1 MSAPLGYQ
9 RRLGVLAIAPP
20 MAPASR
26 LVSTPVALRAPRR
39 MGYPIGKIGPSLGDE
54 RGMSTTSAT
63 SRILLIESDQSLARQ
78 ICADL
83 LESGY
88 DVVAVSDAEQGREQ
102 VERFAPALIIV
113 DRMLA
118 GTSGLIF
125 CRLLREQGLQ
135 TPVMLMMARD
145 TVEDRTACLDV
156 GADDYFLKPYR
167 TDNFLSAVNLYLRP
181 QERLV
186 EQLRFG
192 DLTLDVTA
200 RHATRRSRV
209 IELTMKEFELLRYF
223 MEHPRTVL
231 TREQILENVWGY
243 DFMGESNVIEVYIR
257 YLRLKIEQDSEK
269 RLIQTVRGVGY
280 VLRES

>member
-1 MSAPLGYQ
+1 MSLLITWDECGMSAP
-9 RRLGVLAIAPP
+9 
-20 MAPASR
+20 PAS
-26 LVSTPVALRAPRR
+26 
-39 MGYPIGKIGPSLGDE
+39 
-54 RGMSTTSAT
+54 
-63 SRILLIESDQSLARQ
+63 SRILLIESDQPLARR

-83 LESGY
+83 IESGY
-88 DVVAVSDAEQGREQ
+88 DVATVTDAEQGLRQ
-102 VERFAPALIIV
+102 VSSFTPALIVV

-125 CRLLREQGLQ
+125 CRLLRKQGVQ
-135 TPVMLMMARD
+135 TPVVLMMARD
-145 TVEDRTACLDV
+145 KVEDRTACLDV

-167 TDNFLSAVNLYLRP
+167 TDDFLSAVNLYLRP
-181 QERLV
+181 QEKSV

-192 DLTLDVTA
+192 DLTLDVAA
-200 RHATRRSRV
+200 RHAVRRSRI
-209 IELTMKEFELLRYF
+209 IELTVKEFELLRYF